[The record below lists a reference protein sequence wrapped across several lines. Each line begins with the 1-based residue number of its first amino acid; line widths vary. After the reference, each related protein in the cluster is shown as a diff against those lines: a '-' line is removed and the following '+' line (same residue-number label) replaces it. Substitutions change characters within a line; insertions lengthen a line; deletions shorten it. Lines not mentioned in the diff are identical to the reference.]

1 VKNGLKHSGI
11 KKAMDEK
18 YHTWHKN
25 FVYLPVYLTG
35 GSSHETFGLPFLL
48 LKWIIET
55 TTIGK
60 E

>member
-1 VKNGLKHSGI
+1 HSTGDVKNGLKHSGI

-35 GSSHETFGLPFLL
+35 GSSQMVSYLSFLFIL
-48 LKWIIET
+48 NYISI
-55 TTIGK
+55 
-60 E
+60 